1 MNPRWERQGLLFAP
15 PADRDWMMSHAAL
28 PIAHRVGERHR
39 VYLSGRDAQNR
50 AQIGFVE
57 LDMAEPGRLL
67 AVSETPVLGLGELGT
82 FDDSGVTGSCLVEH
96 EGRLYLYYSGWSL
109 GVTVP
114 FYFYVG
120 LAVSDDGGLSF
131 TRASK
136 APVLERN
143 AVDPYLTASPSVL
156 IENGV
161 WRMWYVSCA
170 RWALVDGRPR
180 HFYHIRYAE
189 SRDGVHWDRRGHVA
203 IDFQDAHEYAMARP
217 CVIKEDGR
225 YKMWF
230 CARGEAYRLAYAE
243 SDDGLVWRRMD
254 EAAALDGAAG
264 AWERE
269 MQAYPTVFDAAGARW
284 MLYNGNGYGA
294 TGIGLARAYSG
305 DASA

>member
-1 MNPRWERQGLLFAP
+1 VSPRWERQGLVFAP
-15 PADRDWMMSHAAL
+15 PKDRAWMTSHAAL
-28 PIAHRVGERHR
+28 PIAHRVGDRHR
-39 VYLSGRDAQNR
+39 IYFSARDERNR
-50 AQIGFVE
+50 AQIGFFE
-57 LDMAEPGRLL
+57 LDMTDPGRIL
-67 AVSETPVLGLGELGT
+67 AVSDAPVLGLGELGT

-120 LAVSDDGGLSF
+120 LAVSDDGGLTF
-131 TRASK
+131 ERVSK
-136 APVLERN
+136 APVLERD

-170 RWALVDGRPR
+170 RWELVNGKPR
-180 HFYHIRYAE
+180 HYYHIRYAE
-189 SRDGVHWDRRGHVA
+189 SPDGVRWKRCGHVA
-203 IDFQDAHEYAMARP
+203 VDFKNDSEYAMARP
-217 CVIKEDGR
+217 CVIHEHGR

-230 CARGEAYRLAYAE
+230 CARGESYRLAYAE

-254 EAAALDGAAG
+254 EAIDLQSAPA
-264 AWERE
+264 AWESE
-269 MQAYPTVFDAAGARW
+269 MQAYPAIFDAAGDRW

-294 TGIGLARAYSG
+294 SGIGLARAYSG